1 MRFVKPTN
9 YNRLLITVKT
19 KNISFALVN
28 FAKIPLPSSYNI

>member
-9 YNRLLITVKT
+9 YNRLLISVNVKFFS
-19 KNISFALVN
+19 NSLVN